1 MKGEVYDSLGT
12 LMPGIIALYCR
23 TKPDPNI
30 IQDKTLG
37 GSWFVQTVGIAAIK
51 ADVELNV
58 TGLEAKDSI
67 FTAWSEGDKITIDY
81 DGYSRT
87 GLIITEPDVQMTRYG
102 HPENRKYSVSFTFA
116 VLTEVADT

>member
-1 MKGEVYDSLGT
+1 M
-12 LMPGIIALYCR
+12 
-23 TKPDPNI
+23 PNI

-51 ADVELNV
+51 ADVELSV

-81 DGYSRT
+81 DDYSRT
-87 GLIITEPDVQMTRYG
+87 GLIITEPNVQMTRYG
-102 HPENRKYSVSFTFA
+102 HPENRKYSVTFTFA